1 MAELERAA
9 AETPPD
15 HRAHA
20 HVHFADGGDYLDDAY
35 DYPIAPAPTPMPAYA
50 HHPAPV
56 YGRHSIS
63 SPRYAHDANY
73 SHGALYP
80 RPLPHPSRSY
90 SMSYAHAPMP
100 LHYAVPQPIGPALS
114 SARAHSHSHLGG
126 GGAGHH
132 GLAHSSMAREHARMR
147 RGPPFPGQRGH
158 YRFPR

>member
-9 AETPPD
+9 AEIPPD
-15 HRAHA
+15 HRGHA

-56 YGRHSIS
+56 YARHSIS
-63 SPRYAHDANY
+63 GPRYAHDAYY
-73 SHGALYP
+73 SHGARYP
-80 RPLPHPSRSY
+80 RPPPHSSRSY

-114 SARAHSHSHLGG
+114 SAHAHAHSHLGG
-126 GGAGHH
+126 GHH
-132 GLAHSSMAREHARMR
+132 GLAHFSMAREHARMR